1 MLKADCKA
9 CIYMHVVC
17 VLWEGIFSIY
27 SIIRNGILSRITASL
42 IQEIAVLASVAR
54 VISSCG
60 GTVTL
65 RCPAG
70 LRTQARWQEEEDNV
84 NWADMGSIRPP
95 FSPSPCLMMNLCCY
109 QYHRPAPLST
119 GLFECRINE
128 QKRWSQVI

>member
-42 IQEIAVLASVAR
+42 IQEIAVLVSVAR

-60 GTVTL
+60 GTVTP

-95 FSPSPCLMMNLCCY
+95 FSPSPCLMMITYVVTSTTGRL
-109 QYHRPAPLST
+109 PSPLGCLSAELMSRN
-119 GLFECRINE
+119 GGR
-128 QKRWSQVI
+128 R